1 MFPMLSDPPLAAV
14 ARLVEVL
21 HLSDL
26 LVGGH
31 LGGRVDPEAA
41 PVRAVPVPPL
51 VNLTNNY
58 DSLADQR

>member
-1 MFPMLSDPPLAAV
+1 MDLSDSPLAAV
-14 ARLVEVL
+14 ARPVEVL

-58 DSLADQR
+58 DDSLADER